1 MNSFTLYRQKSDK
14 VSSRFLIS
22 EEFVKFSK
30 AMAHDRSLNIWF
42 CRKSGKK
49 QVLGGIYGTQ
59 KIKSTGISEK
69 TSEHIMDSLQYINY
83 LTGLTIQRVQKE
95 NKADIR
101 IYLDKKIDLG
111 AGAQYVGL
119 TVLNEE
125 ESNWEIFISQKK
137 INNENH
143 KIYAILHEI
152 GHTLGLEHPHDD
164 QDNDFH
170 LNTTAKY
177 SATPNQTIMSYR
189 EPIYNKIFPNK
200 YTANDL
206 KALETIW
213 GASPKLA
220 RQNLDQL
227 TRKPIRPKIL
237 GSRQLKLPIK
247 SDSDII
253 IKGVGAPNADFKIF
267 FQNKLF
273 QTTSSDSKGQW
284 TLVFEKDFVNQQN
297 TSLGSYLKIEQLDN
311 FGNLTIAKPYYID
324 LVDIP

>member
-1 MNSFTLYRQKSDK
+1 MNSFTLYRHKSDK
-14 VSSRFLIS
+14 VSPRFLIS

-30 AMAHDRSLNIWF
+30 AISHDNSLNIWF
-42 CRKSGKK
+42 CNKSGKQ
-49 QVLGGIYGTQ
+49 QVMGGIYGEQ
-59 KIKSTGISEK
+59 KIKSTRINDN
-69 TSEHIMDSLQYINY
+69 TSEHIMDSLEYINY
-83 LTGLTIQRVQKE
+83 LTGLAIQKVHKK

-164 QDNDFH
+164 QDNDFYS
-170 LNTTAKY
+170 NTTVKY

-189 EPIYNKIFPNK
+189 EPIYNEIFPNK

-213 GASPKLA
+213 GSSPKSASLS
-220 RQNLDQL
+220 LDQL

-237 GSRQLKLPIK
+237 GRRKLQLPTKP
-247 SDSDII
+247 DSDII
-253 IKGVGAPNADFKIF
+253 INGKGAPNAHLNVF
-267 FQNKLF
+267 FQNKF
-273 QTTSSDSKGQW
+273 HQTIASDSLGEW
-284 TLVFEKDFVNQQN
+284 SIIFERDYLKKQSI
-297 TSLGSYLKIEQLDN
+297 SLGSYLKIEQLDE
-311 FGNLTIAKPYYID
+311 FGNIVQAKPYYVD
-324 LVDIP
+324 LI